1 MVVEH
6 DLMKKIIDLE
16 KRILL
21 LEEKI
26 AKLAHDDNQEL
37 MDELYEKS
45 KNLVIRFQKASAVF
59 LQKKLLIDFPRAKL
73 LIKLLEKRGV
83 VSKLNDDNSR
93 EILTSE

>member
-59 LQKKLLIDFPRAKL
+59 LQKKLLIDFPRAKH